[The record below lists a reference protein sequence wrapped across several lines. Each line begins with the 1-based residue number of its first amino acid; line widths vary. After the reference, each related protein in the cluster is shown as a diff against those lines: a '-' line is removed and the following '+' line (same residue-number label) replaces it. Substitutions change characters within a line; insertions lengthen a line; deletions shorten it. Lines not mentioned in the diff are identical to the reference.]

1 MNMSTITPTATNP
14 FIKLLLIEDED
25 FDVARVKST
34 VSVFSNRIN
43 IEDVVSNGKAALE
56 LLQVKPEFYDVIIL
70 DYQISGGLRGEELI
84 REIKLIDP
92 FIQIIVITKMT
103 INLTDFAFANNLLKA
118 GAFWY
123 CTKYPG
129 NIEEFIYQP
138 TDFVLSIFNAYEKK
152 KLEKQKVKS
161 DKRLNKNIEATLASK
176 KIIGES
182 APIVHLKSLIDKY
195 ARSEVNILIAGGSGT
210 GKELVAWNI
219 HLKSKRRYEN
229 FVPINCGSIPHELI
243 ESELFGYEKGSFTG
257 ANASKAGLFE
267 IGNNGTIFLDEV
279 AELPPNAQV
288 KLLRVIQEGEIEK
301 IGRTGSLSV
310 NVRILAA
317 TNKDLASEVN
327 AGRFREDL
335 YYRLNVVPLDVPP
348 LRVRGA
354 DIILLFNHF
363 LEFFSTDLDL
373 PKPSVDQKAE
383 EILLNYNW
391 PGNVRELRNVVQ
403 RIVLNSTGKV
413 TAKEMSDP
421 MILRNTIAPK
431 DGGEFGDNYSGPVM
445 PYKEM
450 EKIFRTKYFKYVRS
464 ISNNDSNAAEKLGL
478 APSNFYRMCKELG
491 IK

>member
-1 MNMSTITPTATNP
+1 MNTSSNS
-14 FIKLLLIEDED
+14 FIKILLIEDED

-34 VSVFSNRIN
+34 VSVFSDRIGV
-43 IEDVVSNGKAALE
+43 EDVVSNGKAALE
-56 LLQVKPEFYDVIIL
+56 LFQAKPDCYDVVIL

-84 REIKLIDP
+84 REIRSIDP
-92 FIQIIVITKMT
+92 FVQIIVITKMT

-152 KLEKQKVKS
+152 MLEKQKVKS
-161 DKRLNKNIEATLASK
+161 DKRLMKNIEAMLASK
-176 KIIGES
+176 RIIGES
-182 APIVHLKSLIDKY
+182 APIVQLKASIDKY
-195 ARSEVNILIAGGSGT
+195 ARSDVNILIAGGSGT

-219 HLKSKRRYEN
+219 HLKSKRRYDN
-229 FVPINCGSIPHELI
+229 FVPINCGSIPHDLI

-257 ANASKAGLFE
+257 ATSMKPGLFE
-267 IGNNGTIFLDEV
+267 IGHNGTIFLDEV
-279 AELPPNAQV
+279 AELPPSAQV

-301 IGRTGSLSV
+301 IGRTGSVLV

-317 TNKDLASEVN
+317 TNKDLAAEVN

-348 LRVRGA
+348 LRVRGT
-354 DIILLFNHF
+354 DIILLFNYF
-363 LEFFSTDLDL
+363 LEYFSEDLNL
-373 PKPSVDQKAE
+373 PKPSVDAKAQE
-383 EILLNYNW
+383 MLLNYNW

-403 RIVLNSTGKV
+403 RLVLNSTGKI
-413 TAKEMSDP
+413 TAKEMGDP
-421 MILRNTIAPK
+421 MILRNTIAP
-431 DGGEFGDNYSGPVM
+431 GAQTMFGDQYSGPVM

-464 ISNNDSNAAEKLGL
+464 ISSNDSNAAEKLGL